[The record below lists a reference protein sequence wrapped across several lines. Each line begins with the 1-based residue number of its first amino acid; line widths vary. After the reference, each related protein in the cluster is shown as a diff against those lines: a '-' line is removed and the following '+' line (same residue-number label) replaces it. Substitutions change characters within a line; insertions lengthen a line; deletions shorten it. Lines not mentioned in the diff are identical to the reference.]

1 MRGVGPGSTRGE
13 GPGAGCGARRW
24 EARGHAR
31 CAGLFARAQR
41 GELLNAIHPR
51 IFVPLVFGRYYWL
64 PGPGAPRESERAV
77 AELAFREGIWDQI
90 RLRESRFDEHAY
102 LFVLAALEFQQ
113 ARLDQRRHID
123 GRELAGAV
131 RDLALERYGVMAR
144 LVLEHWG
151 VRATADV
158 GDIVFTMV
166 DLGLLMSQPTD
177 SRLDFVD
184 VYDFDQAFERSYPWS
199 AAHLS

>member
-1 MRGVGPGSTRGE
+1 
-13 GPGAGCGARRW
+13 
-24 EARGHAR
+24 
-31 CAGLFARAQR
+31 
-41 GELLNAIHPR
+41 LLNAFHDR
-51 IFVPLVFGRYYWL
+51 IFRRRSVQLFIPCDEAFTSW
-64 PGPGAPRESERAV
+64 ESERAV
-77 AELAFREGIWDQI
+77 ATKVFAEEVWDEIRCREP
-90 RLRESRFDEHAY
+90 RFDEHAY

-113 ARLDQRRHID
+113 LRSGEKRHVD
-123 GRELAGAV
+123 GRELARAV

-177 SRLDFVD
+177 SRLDFVN
-184 VYDFDQAFERSYPWS
+184 VYDFDQTFERSYPWS

>member
-1 MRGVGPGSTRGE
+1 MTRFCGSFF
-13 GPGAGCGARRW
+13 
-24 EARGHAR
+24 HHDV
-31 CAGLFARAQR
+31 
-41 GELLNAIHPR
+41 LNALCGIHFPQEK
-51 IFVPLVFGRYYWL
+51 I
-64 PGPGAPRESERAV
+64 ERV
-77 AELAFREGIWDQI
+77 AELAFREGIWEQI
-90 RLRESRFDEHAY
+90 RLRESRFHEHGY

-113 ARLDQRRHID
+113 ARLTERRHID

-131 RDLALERYGVMAR
+131 RDLALERFGVMAR
-144 LVLEHWG
+144 MVLEHWG

-184 VYDFDQAFERSYPWS
+184 VYEFDRAFEQAYPWS